1 MSQLVNLL
9 PIVGLVLIFW
19 LLILRPAQKR
29 QKEMRA
35 LQASLTPGD
44 EVLLGSGLIGT
55 LRSLDDDRAQIEV
68 APGVHVTVVRG
79 SIAARTTATLD
90 ARASRDDAHVD
101 QQRPTPASLSRATLR
116 RTVRSTSSRHATH
129 ATHALKPRDTERP
142 RR

>member
-90 ARASRDDAHVD
+90 GPADTARPEDV
-101 QQRPTPASLSRATLR
+101 
-116 RTVRSTSSRHATH
+116 
-129 ATHALKPRDTERP
+129 
-142 RR
+142 